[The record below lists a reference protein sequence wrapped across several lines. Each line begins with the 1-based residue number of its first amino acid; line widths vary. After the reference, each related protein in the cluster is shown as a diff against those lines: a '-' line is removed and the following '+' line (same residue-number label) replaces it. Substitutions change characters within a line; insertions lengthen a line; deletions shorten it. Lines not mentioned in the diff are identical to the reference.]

1 MQTEHELELE
11 DGPVHVPGRKRDGGE
26 QLMGIQM
33 QRIMP
38 KQMFEPLDGLGWT
51 TKSHE
56 QPRRRQQCFGIFRRF
71 TQDSI
76 EHPHRLIGTP
86 GFGENARKAASHLGQ
101 IGFDPDGFAEAPLGS
116 LPRALLHQYSAHRQQ
131 TQWTGCLQRPLGE
144 VEVRF
149 GLLEVAQPHAGL
161 DHPGVRL
168 FDGGIE
174 PQSSSI
180 PRSGTLPGLQ
190 SEADRSGGE
199 QGVQLAGGQ
208 TGRSL
213 ETIQGFL
220 IPVARFERQA
230 KIELPVGLIGVDL
243 QSLPQLVL
251 GFSQLTAI
259 EELEGSICMLLGSLP
274 IIHGGRIPAQGAVNT
289 IPAFDTAS

>member
-1 MQTEHELELE
+1 MQAEYKLKLE
-11 DGPVHVPGRKRDGGE
+11 DGPVHVPGRKRDGG
-26 QLMGIQM
+26 QQFMGIQM
-33 QRIMP
+33 QRVMP

-51 TKSHE
+51 AKSHE
-56 QPRRRQQCFGIFRRF
+56 QLGRRQQCFWIFRRF
-71 TQDSI
+71 TQDAI
-76 EHPHRLIGTP
+76 EHSHRLVGTP
-86 GFGENARKAASHLGQ
+86 GFGQNPRKATSHLGQ
-101 IGFDPDGFAEAPLGS
+101 IWFDPDGFAEAPLGS
-116 LPRALLHQYSAHRQQ
+116 LPRTLLHQHSAHRQQ

-149 GLLEVAQPHAGL
+149 GLLEVAEPHAGL

-190 SEADRSGGE
+190 SEADGAGGE
-199 QGVQLAGGQ
+199 QGVQLVGRQ

-220 IPVARFERQA
+220 IPVARLERQTE
-230 KIELPVGLIGVDL
+230 IELPVGLIGVDL
-243 QSLPQLVL
+243 QSLPQLVF
-251 GFSQLTAI
+251 GFGQLAAI
-259 EELEGSICMLLGSLP
+259 KELEGSICMLLGSLP

-289 IPAFDTAS
+289 IPAFDTAL